1 MIKNLTVYTEAVDDP
16 EVLRLIRD
24 VERMRTG
31 EEWIQYMLALDTGG
45 IWQPLNRTEYR
56 RGPYYLKA
64 AGVLQTQSYANA
76 LDHFRRFHLKI
87 LPELVFYYRHEPFRE
102 FPYVILITKI
112 PGAGERGPIPYFPE
126 PSLGIEPPKA
136 PREAAEAL
144 LEDLNV
150 MADTAQCAIT
160 SVSEK
165 SGVYYL
171 SETQRFLISGDMR
184 LMGFADERSKV
195 MWKRRVL
202 DMLGFTDIEI
212 PGFSPTE

>member
-1 MIKNLTVYTEAVDDP
+1 
-16 EVLRLIRD
+16 
-24 VERMRTG
+24 
-31 EEWIQYMLALDTGG
+31 
-45 IWQPLNRTEYR
+45 
-56 RGPYYLKA
+56 
-64 AGVLQTQSYANA
+64 
-76 LDHFRRFHLKI
+76 
-87 LPELVFYYRHEPFRE
+87 
-102 FPYVILITKI
+102 
-112 PGAGERGPIPYFPE
+112 
-126 PSLGIEPPKA
+126 
-136 PREAAEAL
+136 
-144 LEDLNV
+144 